1 MKTNSPST
9 AVTTLMLSL
18 ASLTLSLVSDLH
30 AADTFTK
37 VTAGPGGDAGN
48 SYGAAWGDYDGDGF
62 IDLFVAQSGPGS
74 ASAFQFHYHNDTNGT
89 FSRVTTG
96 PVAEVMSAGRGAAWG
111 DYDND
116 GHLDLILT
124 SPSRSRTRA
133 AQ

>member
-1 MKTNSPST
+1 MKSNYLSMAMTPLIL
-9 AVTTLMLSL
+9 ALALLMLL
-18 ASLTLSLVSDLH
+18 LVSVLH
-30 AADTFTK
+30 AADIFTK
-37 VTAGPGGDAGN
+37 VTAGPGGDVGN

-133 AQ
+133 AE